1 MKKLAI
7 IGFVVA
13 TSVASGAGD
22 TPWAEV
28 EARIDAHVAA
38 AEPIVTHIVVALCD
52 NIHQGIV
59 PVPAHLGNGQK
70 PRENLYWGA
79 AYGVRTFLTKR
90 AGWEIV
96 ESSTGTQ
103 GGRLERIVLRT
114 DLKRGNE
121 SVEAILVAD
130 AWDGR
135 FMPEALERFLQM
147 AAGNHAETID
157 VVVDGQHHTVRAS
170 GASTLIGFVGH
181 NGLMD
186 FSLHEVPTKEP
197 AAKPRSA
204 LVLACSSKPYF
215 KGILEDVG
223 AHPILLTTGLMA
235 PEAYT
240 LDAAVK
246 AFILGESPGKIR
258 DAAASAY
265 AKYQRCSQKAAR
277 RLFSSTP

>member
-22 TPWAEV
+22 TPWSDV
-28 EARIDAHVAA
+28 QARIDAQVAA
-38 AEPIVTHIVVALCD
+38 GESIVTHIVVALCD

-59 PVPAHLGNGQK
+59 PVPAELGNGQN

-79 AYGVRTFLTKR
+79 AYGVRTFLTNR

-114 DLKRGNE
+114 DLERGNE

-135 FMPEALERFLQM
+135 FMPEAIDRFLQM
-147 AAGNHAETID
+147 AAGSHAETID
-157 VVVDGQHHTVRAS
+157 VVADGQHRTVRA
-170 GASTLIGFVGH
+170 GGTSTLIGFVGH

-186 FSLHEVPTKEP
+186 FSLPKVPTKET

-215 KGILEDVG
+215 KGILEEVG
-223 AHPILLTTGLMA
+223 AHPVLLTTGLMA

-240 LDAAVK
+240 LDAAAK
-246 AFILGESPGKIR
+246 AFISGKSPEQVR

-265 AKYQRCSQKAAR
+265 ARYQRCSQTAAR
-277 RLFSSTP
+277 RLFSSSP